1 MTRTE
6 RASYPR
12 AVLRDRSLSRSGLN
26 PQLRKGGAGRH
37 NWGGLDHEQ
46 ELQYQAEYDEERE
59 REGLSEDKISNATAA
74 ESEGAN
80 LIYRNFPSTKF
91 QAQINLI

>member
-46 ELQYQAEYDEERE
+46 ELRYQAEYDEARE
-59 REGLSEDKISNATAA
+59 QEDLSEDKIPNATAKT
-74 ESEGAN
+74 EGAN
-80 LIYRNFPSTKF
+80 LICRNAPST
-91 QAQINLI
+91 NSRRR